1 VDFPVTQYSLL
12 KMAFN
17 YIQASCPILGDCMY
31 TCVCV
36 CMYGEYMY
44 VYGVCVCM
52 YGVCMYRYGMYV
64 FVYTWDIC
72 VYV

>member
-1 VDFPVTQYSLL
+1 
-12 KMAFN
+12 
-17 YIQASCPILGDCMY
+17 MY